1 MREGLDGFEYRYAS
15 IEELSDALR
24 ARILSSVE
32 LSAEAIRLLDTIG
45 REFNAVANTLGAR
58 ATAAAEHADAMLA
71 EGSPHSL
78 CGVPYG
84 VKDLFSASGA
94 PTTWGSPAFAYQ
106 EIESD
111 AEVVS
116 RLGRVGAVL
125 AAKLSLSE
133 LAGGGSPRMP
143 GASLHGAGINPWNHS
158 LYSGGS
164 SSGSA
169 IAVCLGLLPFALGT
183 ETGGSVLWPS
193 AFTGVTGLRTTKGR
207 VPRAGAMTLSATLD
221 KVGIISRSAKDCAI
235 VLGELAQPW
244 AGTDQIPTG
253 DGMTVA
259 FDPAEVEEAAP
270 EMREALTLA
279 LDQFLSSGCH
289 VVPNTFPRRPEYISA
304 LKTIIAAEGA
314 FEFRTSLLDP
324 GFEMSDETQKENLR
338 AGLEVALEDYLLA
351 RLETTSHASRAFE
364 ELFDH
369 ADVIL
374 SITRTEPTPLL
385 NEPRRP
391 RDEQKLADILAAAG
405 NLAGVPGLTMPA
417 GLGSDGSPVGIQ
429 VIGPRGADETLL
441 SIGQEFQSR
450 TGYHE
455 LRPDQDGSAAR
466 DESGTSPN
474 NGRPISQ

>member
-1 MREGLDGFEYRYAS
+1 LEYRYSS
-15 IEELSDALR
+15 IEELSGALR
-24 ARILSSVE
+24 ARTVSSVE
-32 LSAEAIRLLDTIG
+32 LSTEAIRLLDTIG
-45 REFNAVANTLGAR
+45 RRFNAVANTLDAR
-58 ATAAAEHADAMLA
+58 ARAAAEHADAMLA
-71 EGSPHSL
+71 EGSAHSL

-84 VKDLFSASGA
+84 VKDLFSASGG
-94 PTTWGSPAFAYQ
+94 PTTWGSPAFEHQ
-106 EIESD
+106 VIDSD

-125 AAKLSLSE
+125 TAKLSLSE
-133 LAGGGSPRMP
+133 LAGGGSPKMP
-143 GASLHGAGINPWNHS
+143 GASLHGAGINPWNQS

-169 IAVCLGLLPFALGT
+169 IAVCLGLVPFALGT

-193 AFTGVTGLRTTKGR
+193 AFTGVVGLRTTKGR

-221 KVGIISRSAKDCAI
+221 KVGIIARSATDCAI
-235 VLGELAQPW
+235 VLHELAGP
-244 AGTDQIPTG
+244 PTRASEAPTA
-253 DGMTVA
+253 DGLTVV
-259 FDPAEVEEAAP
+259 FDPAEVEEAEP
-270 EMREALTLA
+270 GMREALTRA
-279 LDQFLSSGCH
+279 LDEFLSSGCR
-289 VVPNTFPRRPEYISA
+289 VVPNTFPRRPEFISA

-314 FEFRTSLLDP
+314 FEFRTSLRDP
-324 GFEMSDETQKENLR
+324 GFEMTDETQQENLR
-338 AGLEVALEDYLLA
+338 SGLDVALEDYLEA
-351 RLETTSHASRAFE
+351 RLTTRSHAKSAFE
-364 ELFDH
+364 EVFDN

-374 SITRTEPTPLL
+374 SITRTEPTPVL

-441 SIGQEFQSR
+441 AIAREFQSR

-455 LRPDQDGSAAR
+455 LRPDQDGSTAP
-466 DESGTSPN
+466 DESSVPMNETRSPS
-474 NGRPISQ
+474 P